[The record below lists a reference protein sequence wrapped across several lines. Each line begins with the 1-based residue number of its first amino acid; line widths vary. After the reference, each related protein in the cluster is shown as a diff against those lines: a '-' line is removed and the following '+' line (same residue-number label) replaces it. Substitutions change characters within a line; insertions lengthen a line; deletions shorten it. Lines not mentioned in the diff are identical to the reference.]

1 MSPQHPEDEAMT
13 NEEMTRHLAE
23 AMQQLGLAGV
33 AADELFEGPVEEMG
47 TQHNL
52 AEESIAKAYRA
63 VQAVFRALGGTEK
76 QFKEFSLQEHER
88 FIRETEQAAEY
99 LREVRH
105 GKPLD

>member
-1 MSPQHPEDEAMT
+1 MT
-13 NEEMTRHLAE
+13 NDEMTRHLAE
-23 AMQQLGLAGV
+23 VMQQLGLAGV
-33 AADELFEGPVEEMG
+33 AADGMFEGPAEEMD
-47 TQHNL
+47 TQHKL
-52 AEESIAKAYRA
+52 AEESIARAYRA
-63 VQAVFRALGGTEK
+63 AQAVFHALGGTEK